1 MNKIATNIAQ
11 IHERIDMVCQKVG
24 RNSSQVNLIA
34 VSKVK
39 PAKQIE
45 TAFHAGQ
52 KLFGESYVQEFR
64 DKEPLVKAP
73 VEWHFIGGLQ
83 SNKVKYL
90 RGKVTMIH
98 SVDRLSLAKEIDR
111 QWEKIDGSVDILL
124 QINVGDEASKSGCD
138 PQDLESLVRSVAPL
152 PHLRIKGLM
161 CLPPHSDDPEQVR
174 PFFKQLR
181 ELSEQIG
188 RLQLPGVEM
197 IELSMGMSGDFEVAV
212 EEGATLVRV
221 GTAIFGARVKKA

>member
-1 MNKIATNIAQ
+1 MNDIAANLAKI
-11 IHERIDMVCQKVG
+11 HDRINKACQKSG
-24 RNSSQVNLIA
+24 RNPEEVRLIA

-39 PAKQIE
+39 PAKLVE
-45 TAFHAGQ
+45 EAFCSGQ

-64 DKEPLVKAP
+64 DKEPLVESP
-73 VEWHFIGGLQ
+73 LQWHFIGGLQ

-98 SVDRLSLAKEIDR
+98 SVDRLSLAEEIDH
-111 QWEKIDGSVDILL
+111 QWGKIDGIAKILL
-124 QINVGDEASKSGCD
+124 QVNVGDESSKSGCT
-138 PQDLESLVRSVAPL
+138 PEDLESLVRQVSQL
-152 PHLRIKGLM
+152 PNLKVCGLM

-174 PFFKQLR
+174 PFFRQLR
-181 ELSEQIG
+181 ELSKQIE

-197 IELSMGMSGDFEVAV
+197 GELSMGMSGDFAVAV

-221 GTAIFGARVKKA
+221 GTAIFGARMKKG